1 MIIRASVLAVLTM
14 TSHLALAESAAEIHA
29 KFGSSDV
36 AAQIAAE
43 SERSISPAAAT
54 DSQIKSLER
63 DLRPSLQSK
72 LDALMDFEMESR
84 ESARE
89 AIASVD

>member
-1 MIIRASVLAVLTM
+1 MITRASVLAVLTL
-14 TSHLALAESAAEIHA
+14 TSQLTLAESAAEIYA
-29 KFGSSDV
+29 KFGSNDV
-36 AAQIAAE
+36 AEQIAVE
-43 SERSISPAAAT
+43 SERSSPPAAAS

-84 ESARE
+84 ESDRE